1 MQIINNW
8 WHSKKRDKNK
18 KECMLIMKSVIVEF
32 EFVLIVMGVNECML
46 KKITVWAYF
55 FSNFRENYLFL
66 KLYGL

>member
-1 MQIINNW
+1 
-8 WHSKKRDKNK
+8 
-18 KECMLIMKSVIVEF
+18 MLILKSVIVEF